1 MAGFA
6 KFLGLKV
13 ESLYFWL
20 YGRAIQLDET
30 VSDVY
35 YNTADTRWLHTIAM
49 SRSPAMRC
57 RLSFAMSGPQS
68 QPYVTST

>member
-20 YGRAIQLDET
+20 YGRAIQPDET
-30 VSDVY
+30 VSDVCY
-35 YNTADTRWLHTIAM
+35 IYRLFVLVLLTTTYIAWP
-49 SRSPAMRC
+49 RR
-57 RLSFAMSGPQS
+57 G
-68 QPYVTST
+68 